1 MKVTIEYNLPDDA
14 YEYAKFKNCNA
25 YMLTLQDMHEWL
37 RSQVKYSPED
47 MSQDAFD
54 AYEMV
59 REKLFRL
66 LKEYN
71 ADLYPDEDI

>member
-1 MKVTIEYNLPDDA
+1 MKIVIEYNLPDDA

-25 YMLTLQDMHEWL
+25 YMLCLQDMHEYL
-37 RSQVKYSPED
+37 RSQVKYAPDE
-47 MSQDAFD
+47 MSQESFD

-71 ADLYPDEDI
+71 ADLYPDGDV